1 MSGMIKTARSTCV
14 WTAVLVSLAVLAAQN
29 LSAQDPS
36 KQDPSV
42 QGLASHDA
50 VLHITVVSGEGAIH
64 APGEHVAKPVSV
76 QVTDGTGRPVEGAR
90 VSFQVPLEGP
100 GGVFSSGLGT
110 DLAITDASGRATV
123 RSLQLNRTAGRC
135 LIRVTAA
142 KEQARAGIVLQQY
155 ISDPGSARD
164 SADRTGSLIVPE
176 KVVVPQKPAPAVQP
190 PAAAPQQPKPA
201 PLEMTP
207 AAPLPPKKVKEPK
220 ALTALIQPSKSAVQP
235 AEDTAPP
242 KLARVPT
249 IILTQGSGK
258 AIPAAMISRGYTA
271 QKSRSHKKWIWI
283 GILAAGGAAGAFAGS
298 SVATAAVHNSTG
310 AALTA
315 PVSIGTPTINLGKP

>member
-1 MSGMIKTARSTCV
+1 
-14 WTAVLVSLAVLAAQN
+14 
-29 LSAQDPS
+29 
-36 KQDPSV
+36 
-42 QGLASHDA
+42 
-50 VLHITVVSGEGAIH
+50 
-64 APGEHVAKPVSV
+64 
-76 QVTDGTGRPVEGAR
+76 
-90 VSFQVPLEGP
+90 
-100 GGVFSSGLGT
+100 
-110 DLAITDASGRATV
+110 
-123 RSLQLNRTAGRC
+123 
-135 LIRVTAA
+135 
-142 KEQARAGIVLQQY
+142 
-155 ISDPGSARD
+155 
-164 SADRTGSLIVPE
+164 
-176 KVVVPQKPAPAVQP
+176 
-190 PAAAPQQPKPA
+190 
-201 PLEMTP
+201 MTP

>member
-1 MSGMIKTARSTCV
+1 VSGMIKTVRSTCV
-14 WTAVLVSLAVLAAQN
+14 WVAALVSLAVLAAQN
-29 LSAQDPS
+29 LSAQDLS

-42 QGLASHDA
+42 QGQASHDA
-50 VLHITVVSGEGAIH
+50 VLHIAVVSGEGAIH
-64 APGEHVAKPVSV
+64 APGEHVAKPVTV

-110 DLAITDASGRATV
+110 DLAVTDASGRATV

-135 LIRVTAA
+135 LMRVTAA

-164 SADRTGSLIVPE
+164 SADRTGSLVVPE
-176 KVVVPQKPAPAVQP
+176 KPALAVQP
-190 PAAAPQQPKPA
+190 PAAAPQQPKSTS
-201 PLEMTP
+201 LEITP
-207 AAPLPPKKVKEPK
+207 ASPLPPKKAKEPK
-220 ALTALIQPSKSAVQP
+220 ALTAMIQPSKSAVQP

-242 KLARVPT
+242 KLARIPT
-249 IILTQGSGK
+249 IIITQGSGK
-258 AIPAAMISRGYTA
+258 PVPAAMISRGYTA
-271 QKSRSHKKWIWI
+271 QKSRSHKKWVWI
-283 GILAAGGAAGAFAGS
+283 GILAAGGVAGAFAGS
-298 SVATAAVHNSTG
+298 SMATAAVHNSASA

-315 PVSIGTPTINLGKP
+315 PVTIGTPTINLGKP